1 MANNKRMNKVV
12 NQACLGMATVLC
24 WGLAGC
30 FHPVSTM
37 FESAYSLEPGESKL
51 IVAGT
56 VNPESPSSYSGGS
69 LLGIVDVGLTSST
82 DVRFRLEQRLESGE
96 YANPYSFFEVAP
108 KWTSK
113 SGTGF
118 AFSLPVQLYIPEE
131 DDAVTFVNPR
141 FIWTRRLEDGVSELT
156 GVLHAQV
163 GLIDDVWGAI
173 PGLAVGVA
181 LRDNQ
186 PSKPATRLELGVNIH
201 GQVTL
206 GGGVQLSLGKKPD

>member
-1 MANNKRMNKVV
+1 M
-12 NQACLGMATVLC
+12 
-24 WGLAGC
+24 
-30 FHPVSTM
+30 
-37 FESAYSLEPGESKL
+37 
-51 IVAGT
+51 
-56 VNPESPSSYSGGS
+56 
-69 LLGIVDVGLTSST
+69 GIVDVGLTSST

-108 KWTSK
+108 KWSTK

-163 GLIDDVWGAI
+163 GRIDDVWGAI

-181 LRDNQ
+181 MRDNQ
-186 PSKPATRLELGVNIH
+186 PSKPATRLELGVNAL

>member
-1 MANNKRMNKVV
+1 MANNNWINKVV
-12 NQACLGMATVLC
+12 NQTCLVMATVLC
-24 WGLAGC
+24 LGLSGC

-56 VNPESPSSYSGGS
+56 VNPESQSSYAGGS
-69 LLGIVDVGLTSST
+69 LLGIVDVGLTSAT
-82 DVRFRLEQRLESGE
+82 DVRFRLERRLESGE

-118 AFSLPVQLYIPEE
+118 AFSLPVQRYIPEE
-131 DDAVTFVNPR
+131 DVAVTFVNPR
-141 FIWTRRLEDGVSELT
+141 FIWTRRLKDGVSELT
-156 GVLHAQV
+156 GVVHAQV
-163 GLIDDVWGAI
+163 GLIEDVWGAI

-186 PSKPATRLELGVNIH
+186 PSKPATRLELGVNVL
-201 GQVTL
+201 GQLTL
-206 GGGVQLSLGKKPD
+206 GGGVQLSVGKKPD